1 MKYQGDYF
9 MKKTLIALA
18 VAASAVVSGSAMAWS
33 NGYFNG
39 SIYFGGGISQP
50 VKGGWA
56 WMTPEEATATV
67 SKMDVKADAGLVDN
81 GQSKWSNIGDKNIL
95 LLAGKTLEDSVTGA
109 GMLPVISFGGEG
121 FVMEKP
127 AGDANIITLTA
138 KGKSDSS
145 KVGSFTFKLNTYMLA
160 ATKFTQAPRG
170 IEGARD
176 VVQLVTAPNNSEW
189 GNGYAS
195 NGGNQKAIM
204 GDEGYSL
211 VQAAMGEYFPFD
223 SKADYVSVATGR
235 PSLFNG
241 TNPSAHGV
249 TGAPVKGGYA
259 AEFVKNSGTLTFP
272 ADAIPQDWE
281 AKMTVT
287 VSYM

>member
-1 MKYQGDYF
+1 
-9 MKKTLIALA
+9 MKKTLIALT
-18 VAASAVVSGSAMAWS
+18 VAASAMTAGSVAAADWVSGD
-33 NGYFNG
+33 FNT
-39 SIYFGGGISQP
+39 SIDFGGVISQP

-67 SKMDVKADAGLVDN
+67 SKMDVKADAGLVDD

-95 LLAGKTLEDSVTGA
+95 LLAGKTLENSVTGA

-145 KVGSFTFKLNTYMLA
+145 KVGSFTFKLNTYMLSA
-160 ATKFTQAPRG
+160 AKFTQAPG
-170 IEGARD
+170 AMEGARD
-176 VVQLVTAPNNSEW
+176 VLQLVTAPNNSAW

-195 NGGNQKAIM
+195 NGSNQKAIM

-223 SKADYVSVATGR
+223 SKDGYESIGTGR

-241 TNPSAHGV
+241 TNPSANGV

-259 AEFVKNSGTLTFP
+259 AEFVKNSGTLIFP

-281 AKMTVT
+281 AKMTAT